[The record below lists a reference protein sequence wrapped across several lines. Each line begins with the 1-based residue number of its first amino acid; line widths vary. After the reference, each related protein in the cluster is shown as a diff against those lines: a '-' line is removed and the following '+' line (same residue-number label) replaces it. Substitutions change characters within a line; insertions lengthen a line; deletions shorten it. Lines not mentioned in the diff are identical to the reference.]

1 MCGCQA
7 WHGDAKSKP
16 TSSDGVNPAF
26 RTARTRAF
34 IFVQRLYGIT
44 VSGKSSSPSE
54 LDISI
59 SVGVHGGRLSTIP
72 VGGTGESSRRRLS
85 GVLTAEEEVCKSAA
99 ALQQVCKGG
108 GGEAKEGSRHKSS
121 SSVVVGATEAVLLEA
136 STLVRF
142 VL

>member
-7 WHGDAKSKP
+7 WHGDAKSKT
-16 TSSDGVNPAF
+16 TSWDGVNPAF

-44 VSGKSSSPSE
+44 VSGKSSSLSE

-59 SVGVHGGRLSTIP
+59 SVGVHDSRLSTIS

-85 GVLTAEEEVCKSAA
+85 GALTAEEEVCKSA

-108 GGEAKEGSRHKSS
+108 GGEAREGGRHKS